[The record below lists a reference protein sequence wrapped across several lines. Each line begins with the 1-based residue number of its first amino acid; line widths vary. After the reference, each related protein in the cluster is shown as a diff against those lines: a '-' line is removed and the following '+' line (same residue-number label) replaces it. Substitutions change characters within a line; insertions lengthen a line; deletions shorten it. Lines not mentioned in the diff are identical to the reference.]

1 LNYNKKTIIL
11 ILLASLIR
19 GLLACSVELG
29 NDEVYYRLY
38 ASYIQWNYFDH
49 PPMVG
54 WLIRFTTLNLNV
66 DNEFFI
72 RLGAII
78 SAAAATWLI
87 FLCGKKLGNAHTGF
101 MAACMYTVSIYSSV
115 IAGVF
120 ILPDS
125 PQLVCWLA
133 ALYLLIELTDTK
145 NITSKKNKQLLLF
158 GLIAGLGM
166 LCKIH
171 TAFLWLGLVIY
182 LILYNR
188 KWFLQPSLY
197 VSGALTMLCCY
208 PIIKWNFDNHF
219 VTYLYHSN
227 RVSISSSGFSI
238 MSMLSFIAGQFLY
251 TNPVVFIIIIIT
263 LSSALRNNLPIKL
276 SHKRL
281 LLLTGFP
288 LIATALVISFFKPV
302 LPHWTGPAY
311 CSLIL
316 LAACYFSKRNKK
328 IYTPNKFIPRPI
340 IIAGVFCITF
350 LIAGVMSIHLFPGTL
365 GSKQIPR
372 LGDGDFTL
380 DLIGWCELEN
390 RFKDIRLKDM
400 QTEKMKKDAMLLS
413 NKWFPAAHLDYY
425 VARPLHMDLICLGEI
440 NDIHQY
446 AWVNPKRKKLMPG
459 DDAYCIV
466 PSNYYF
472 DVQANFSSHFDITLP
487 LQRIEQKRNGLT
499 CRVFYVWRM
508 KNYKP

>member
-1 LNYNKKTIIL
+1 MNYNKKTIIL

-227 RVSISSSGFSI
+227 RVSISDSGLDI
-238 MSMLSFIAGQFLY
+238 MSVISFVTGQFLY
-251 TNPVVFIIIIIT
+251 TNPVIFIIIIIT
-263 LSSALRNNLPIKL
+263 LSAALRNNLPIKL

-281 LLLTGFP
+281 LLLTALP
-288 LIATALVISFFKPV
+288 LIATAFVISFFKPV

-340 IIAGVFCITF
+340 IIAGVFSVFF
-350 LIAGVMSIHLFPGTL
+350 LIAGVSIIHLFPGTL
-365 GSKQIPR
+365 GNKQTLR

-380 DLIGWCELEN
+380 DMIGWRELEN
-390 RFKDIRLKDM
+390 QFKEIQLKDIK
-400 QTEKMKKDAMLLS
+400 TKSMKKGAVLLS

-425 VARPLHMDLICLGEI
+425 VARPLHMELLCLGELT
-440 NDIHQY
+440 DIHQY
-446 AWVNPKRKKLMPG
+446 AWINPTRKKLQRG
-459 DDAYCIV
+459 DDAYCIIH
-466 PSNYYF
+466 SNYYY
-472 DVQANFSSHFDITLP
+472 DVQANYSSHFDIKLAP
-487 LQRIEQKRNGLT
+487 QIIEQKRNGLS
-499 CRVFYVWRM
+499 CRIFYVWRL